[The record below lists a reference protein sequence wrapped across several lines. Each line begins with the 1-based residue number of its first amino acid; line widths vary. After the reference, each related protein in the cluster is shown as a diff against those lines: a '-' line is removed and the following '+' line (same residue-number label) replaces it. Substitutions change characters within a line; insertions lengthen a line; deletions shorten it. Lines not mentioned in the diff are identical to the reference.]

1 MKVIIVG
8 DGRVGSTIAEQLA
21 KEGHDIVVIDK
32 DVDALKESANVNDV
46 MCIEGNGALYAIQQQ
61 AGADTADLLI
71 ACTSSD
77 ELNMFCCYLAK
88 KIGAKHTI
96 ARVRN
101 PEYSQQIHLLK
112 DDMGLSMA
120 INPDFAAAN
129 EITRVLL
136 FPSAE
141 KVELFAR
148 GRVELVER
156 TIKAGSLLIDLSLSE
171 LYRKFQI
178 KILVCAVQRGSE
190 VIIPDGNF
198 VLQEGD
204 RIHIAATHKEIEK
217 FFKRLGNLKDKVKT
231 VLIIGGGRIGYYLA
245 HQLINIGMDIK
256 IIEQNYDRC
265 LELCEDLPKATIIC
279 GDGTDHDLLKEEGL
293 AHFDAF
299 VAVTGNDEGNMIM
312 SLYAS
317 TNNVPT
323 VVTKVNRATYADAI
337 DKLGLSSVVSPKLVT
352 ASRIVSYVRAMHNS
366 LSSGV
371 ETLYQLVG
379 GRVEAL
385 EFSIKEKAR
394 YIGIPLK
401 DLSFKKDALIAC
413 IVRGRETII
422 PGGNDSIQVGD
433 SVVVVTAAEHR
444 LYDLEDILQ

>member
-1 MKVIIVG
+1 
-8 DGRVGSTIAEQLA
+8 
-21 KEGHDIVVIDK
+21 
-32 DVDALKESANVNDV
+32 
-46 MCIEGNGALYAIQQQ
+46 
-61 AGADTADLLI
+61 
-71 ACTSSD
+71 
-77 ELNMFCCYLAK
+77 
-88 KIGAKHTI
+88 
-96 ARVRN
+96 
-101 PEYSQQIHLLK
+101 
-112 DDMGLSMA
+112 
-120 INPDFAAAN
+120 
-129 EITRVLL
+129 
-136 FPSAE
+136 
-141 KVELFAR
+141 
-148 GRVELVER
+148 
-156 TIKAGSLLIDLSLSE
+156 
-171 LYRKFQI
+171 
-178 KILVCAVQRGSE
+178 
-190 VIIPDGNF
+190 
-198 VLQEGD
+198 
-204 RIHIAATHKEIEK
+204 
-217 FFKRLGNLKDKVKT
+217 VKT